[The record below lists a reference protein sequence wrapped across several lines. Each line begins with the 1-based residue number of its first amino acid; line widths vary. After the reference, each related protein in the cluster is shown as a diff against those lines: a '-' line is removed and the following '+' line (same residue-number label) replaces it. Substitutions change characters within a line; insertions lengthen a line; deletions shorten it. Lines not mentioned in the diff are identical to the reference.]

1 MKQYDCYIASGWF
14 NPQQAEDLENIKN
27 TLDKLKVNYFSP
39 KDEVLC
45 GPTATIEEQDEAFK
59 ANVET
64 IDSCNFVIVNTRDKD
79 LGTIFEAGYSYATK
93 VPIVYYCEGLKGN
106 FNLMLSRSSAAVAT
120 SVDELE
126 IHIKE
131 MMKNNNYYSEYKGYI
146 E

>member
-14 NPQQAEDLENIKN
+14 NPQQAKDLENIKN

-39 KDEVLC
+39 KDEILC
-45 GPTATIEEQDEAFK
+45 GPTATIEEQDDAFK

-64 IDSCNFVIVNTRDKD
+64 IDSCSFIILNTRGKD
-79 LGTIFEAGYSYATK
+79 LGTIFEAGYSYATN

-106 FNLMLSRSSAAVAT
+106 FNLMLSRSGAAVAT

-131 MMKNNNYYSEYKGYI
+131 MMKNNNYYSEYKGYV

>member
-106 FNLMLSRSSAAVAT
+106 FNIMLSRSGAAVAT
-120 SVDELE
+120 SIEELHMHVAG
-126 IHIKE
+126 IMNDSK
-131 MMKNNNYYSEYKGYI
+131 YYVEYIGYV

>member
-14 NPQQAEDLENIKN
+14 NPQQAKDLENIKN

-39 KDEVLC
+39 KDEILC
-45 GPTATIEEQDEAFK
+45 GPTATIEEQDDAFK

-64 IDSCNFVIVNTRDKD
+64 IDSCSFIIVNTRGKD
-79 LGTIFEAGYSYATK
+79 LGTIFEAGYSYATN

-106 FNLMLSRSSAAVAT
+106 FNLMLSRSGAAVAT

-131 MMKNNNYYSEYKGYI
+131 MMKNNNYYSEYKGYV